1 MLHLEILNHFTNP
14 NRKAGKEMSEE
25 AKETVAEAKKESSGA
40 GKAIASVF
48 AQIVTCAVCI
58 VVGWFVKDN
67 WPEEKADAG
76 ANPMAA
82 MAGMAQTVA
91 VTNAQMRAYNR
102 PEKFVAHA
110 EPVQEVDL
118 LPQVDG
124 YIVELKFKEG
134 DTVKAGDLLY
144 VLDDERYQAVVNQ
157 RKADLE
163 AAEAE
168 ARRAKRYYDR
178 MQNADE
184 RGITQLERDNAE
196 AASESAAAAVLQ
208 AKANLVVAE
217 YDLKKAKVFAPISG
231 QIGKSSAHVGDYVAP
246 SKGALA
252 HIVQIDPMRVS
263 FPLTDRAYIAWRE
276 AQKKG
281 IYEKF
286 RLRLTLADGSEYD
299 HQGEWAFDDNEMSAS
314 TATIQM
320 RLSFPN
326 PDRLLIPNSYVTLLA
341 DYQEPPMYPSVP
353 QSAIFDLPG
362 GNVGV
367 WVVKDDG
374 TVESRAVTTRDAY
387 LGWNPIIEG
396 LAEGEKVVI
405 SGVAKLQNGMKV
417 VDVPPTLNEDI
428 DPNFKPSVE
437 D

>member
-1 MLHLEILNHFTNP
+1 
-14 NRKAGKEMSEE
+14 MSENSSGLADG
-25 AKETVAEAKKESSGA
+25 AKGKKTTGA
-40 GKAIASVF
+40 GKAIASVI
-48 AQIVTCAVCI
+48 AQIVTCAVCV
-58 VVGWFVKDN
+58 VVGWFAKEN
-67 WPEEKADAG
+67 WPEKKAPA

-91 VTNAQMRAYNR
+91 VTNAQMRVYNR
-102 PEKFVAHA
+102 PETFVAHA

-124 YIVELKFKEG
+124 YIVEMKFKEG

-144 VLDDERYQAVVNQ
+144 VLDDERYRAVVNQ

-196 AASESAAAAVLQ
+196 AASESAAAAVMQ

-217 YDLKKAKVFAPISG
+217 YDLKKAQVVAPISG

-252 HIVQIDPMRVS
+252 RIVQIDPMRVS
-263 FPLTDRAYIAWRE
+263 FPMTDRAYIAWRE
-276 AQKKG
+276 AQKAGKA
-281 IYEKF
+281 EAL
-286 RLRLTLADGSEYD
+286 RLRLTLADGSEYTE
-299 HQGEWAFDDNEMSAS
+299 QGTWDFDDNEMSAS

-341 DYQEPPMYPSVP
+341 DYQNPPKYPSVP
-353 QSAIFDLPG
+353 QTAIFDLPG

-367 WVVKDDG
+367 WVVKSDG
-374 TVESRAVTTRDAY
+374 TVEARPVKIRDAH
-387 LGWNPIIEG
+387 LGWTPILEG
-396 LAEGEKVVI
+396 LEEGEKVVFA
-405 SGVAKLQNGMKV
+405 GVAKLQSGVKV
-417 VDVPPTLNEDI
+417 VEAVPTPNEDI
-428 DPNFKPSVE
+428 SPAK
-437 D
+437 

>member
-1 MLHLEILNHFTNP
+1 M
-14 NRKAGKEMSEE
+14 EE
-25 AKETVAEAKKESSGA
+25 KKEETKSAARVIGA
-40 GKAIASVF
+40 LVG
-48 AQIVTCAVCI
+48 QIVTCAVC
-58 VVGWFVKDN
+58 VAVGWILKDN
-67 WPEEKADAG
+67 WPQKPPA

-102 PEKFVAHA
+102 PETFVAHA
-110 EPVQEVDL
+110 EPVQEVEL

-124 YIVELKFKEG
+124 YIVEMKFKEG
-134 DTVKAGDLLY
+134 DTVQAGDLLY

-217 YDLKKAKVFAPISG
+217 YDLKKARVVAPISG

-252 HIVQIDPMRVS
+252 RIVQIDPMRVS
-263 FPLTDRAYIAWRE
+263 FPMTDRAYIAWRE
-276 AQKKG
+276 AQKAG
-281 IYEKF
+281 TAEAL
-286 RLRLTLADGSEYD
+286 RLRLTLADGSEYAE
-299 HQGEWAFDDNEMSAS
+299 QGKWDFDDNAMSKE

-341 DYQEPPMYPSVP
+341 DLQNPPKYPSVP

-362 GNVGV
+362 GNLGV
-367 WVVKDDG
+367 WVVKEDG
-374 TVESRAVTTRDAY
+374 TVESRPVKTRDAY
-387 LGWNPIIEG
+387 LGWCPVLDG
-396 LAEGEKVVI
+396 LKEGEKVVI
-405 SGVAKLQNGMKV
+405 SGVSKLQAGAKV
-417 VDVPPTLNEDI
+417 AEVAPTPNEDI
-428 DPNFKPSVE
+428 DPNFKPTVE
-437 D
+437 